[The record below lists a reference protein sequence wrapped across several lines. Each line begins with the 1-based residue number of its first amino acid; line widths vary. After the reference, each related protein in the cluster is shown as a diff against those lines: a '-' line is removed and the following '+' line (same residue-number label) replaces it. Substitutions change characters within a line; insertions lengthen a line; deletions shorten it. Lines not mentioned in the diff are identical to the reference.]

1 MASFKPV
8 SMILI
13 SIPILGES
21 GPDHLAVES
30 VTGFVGGVS
39 VERVVGN
46 QSVANCRTKIW
57 AWSFGAACEEQQ
69 NQKREDKTFHDHT
82 VPFIIF

>member
-30 VTGFVGGVS
+30 VTGFVGGVA
-39 VERVVGN
+39 VEGVVGN
-46 QSVANCRTKIW
+46 QSVAYCRTKVW
-57 AWSFGAACEEQQ
+57 ACSFGAASK
-69 NQKREDKTFHDHT
+69 NK
-82 VPFIIF
+82 